1 LADKRT
7 EFSVPG
13 KPANSRPAGRSF
25 PTVAAVLALL
35 LGWYLLSLL
44 LNNPALPPPA
54 MALTAFITQI
64 PSGLGRDF
72 LISTW
77 RVLASILISLGL
89 GVPLGLWLGR
99 DRQYDRFFA
108 PLIYLTYPIPKIVFL
123 PLVMILLGLGDISKI
138 FLITL
143 VVFFQIL
150 VTTRDAAR
158 NVNEAMV
165 LSVSSLG
172 ARRLDIYR
180 HVIWPAVLPEVLTAL
195 RIASGTAIAVLFF
208 SESFASQDGLGYY
221 LMDAW
226 SRYAYDEMFAGI
238 IAMGALGYLL
248 YLGLDWLEK
257 AACPW
262 KRL

>member
-1 LADKRT
+1 MGA
-7 EFSVPG
+7 
-13 KPANSRPAGRSF
+13 
-25 PTVAAVLALL
+25 AAVLSLL
-35 LGWYLLSLL
+35 LAWYLLSLV
-44 LNNPALPPPA
+44 LNNQALPTPA
-54 MALTAFITQI
+54 GALTALVTQI

-72 LISTW
+72 LVSAW
-77 RVLASILISLGL
+77 RVLASILISLAL

-99 DRQYDRFFA
+99 DRRYDRFFA
-108 PLIYLTYPIPKIVFL
+108 PLIYLTYPVPKIVFL
-123 PLVMILLGLGDISKI
+123 PLVMVLLGLGDASKI

-158 NVNEAMV
+158 NVNEAML

-172 ARRLDIYR
+172 AGPLDLYR
-180 HVIWPAVLPEVLTAL
+180 HVVWPAVLPEVLTAL
-195 RIASGTAIAVLFF
+195 RIGSGTAIAVLFF
-208 SESFASQDGLGYY
+208 SESFASQEGLGYY

-226 SRYAYDEMFAGI
+226 SRYAYDQMFAGI

-248 YLGLDWLEK
+248 YLALDWLEK